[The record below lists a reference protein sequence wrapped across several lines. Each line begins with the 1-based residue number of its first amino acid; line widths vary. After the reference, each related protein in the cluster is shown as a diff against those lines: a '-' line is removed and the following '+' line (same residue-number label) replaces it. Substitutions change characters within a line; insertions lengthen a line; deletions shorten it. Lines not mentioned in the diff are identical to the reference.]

1 MLTTRRALTTSLRAR
16 CFSTSAMLRN
26 SSSDNPIPANDPN
39 AGKPGRSPVS
49 STNATPLSSEG
60 NMDKALQESV
70 EKGEERRVM
79 QAPNRKEVWS
89 RSQNPREKAMAGPRF
104 EQTIMQ
110 DQPRPMAAIDLIH
123 KQPVRWINA
132 RTAKCDGG
140 GGPLGHPRIFIN
152 VDRPQICQCTYCGL
166 PYAYEKNRKFLE
178 AQPYTT
184 YPLEPTG
191 DAAQVP
197 ESQSNTG
204 RPLEQR

>member
-110 DQPRPMAAIDLIH
+110 DQV
-123 KQPVRWINA
+123 Q
-132 RTAKCDGG
+132 
-140 GGPLGHPRIFIN
+140 
-152 VDRPQICQCTYCGL
+152 
-166 PYAYEKNRKFLE
+166 E
-178 AQPYTT
+178 
-184 YPLEPTG
+184 
-191 DAAQVP
+191 
-197 ESQSNTG
+197 
-204 RPLEQR
+204 